1 VNKVQ
6 TSENS
11 KNKAIAQNIS
21 RFGDLDS
28 CSFRQQLPKF
38 KKSKQTRSSF
48 VQDQQPKI
56 KKCERE
62 WNN

>member
-38 KKSKQTRSSF
+38 KKSKQTRLSF
-48 VQDQQPKI
+48 IQD
-56 KKCERE
+56 
-62 WNN
+62 